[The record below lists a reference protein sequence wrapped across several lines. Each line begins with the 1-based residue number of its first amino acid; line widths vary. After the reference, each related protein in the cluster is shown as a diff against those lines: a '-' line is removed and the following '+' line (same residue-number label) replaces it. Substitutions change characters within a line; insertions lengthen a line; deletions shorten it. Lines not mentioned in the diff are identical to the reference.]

1 MSFPTPQERLL
12 RYAFMKLTRDFDAR
26 FEALLLTGRVSKWY
40 SEVGNE
46 ATTIP
51 AGLAL
56 GAGDALCTLHRD
68 LGAILAVYLDPARTF
83 PGFGFGEPDGRRPE
97 PEALLH
103 RLACQL
109 LGKGEGFSQGVERSF
124 HYGYLAPEHGIL
136 HLGMISHLGSMIP
149 VAAGCG
155 FAFRQRG
162 SDRVAINFI
171 GEGGTSTGDFH
182 EGLNMAA
189 VWKLPL
195 ILVIENNGY
204 AFSTPAGQ
212 QYAAKRLSDRG
223 IGYGI
228 AAEHVDGN
236 DPDAMTAALK
246 RAVDRARAGKGPT
259 LLEAMLG
266 RMRGHAEGDDS
277 LKVVP
282 TEELAA
288 YRAADPVPA
297 YARRLEEDEVLDAAT
312 AQRLDARIA
321 ELVERAISGAID
333 APGPDPA
340 IAMRPVFAPE
350 PAALAELEA
359 PVAGAGEPIGIGN
372 GPVVTAAPAPAGE
385 RSTNGPAADAVS
397 AAAEGAGNGGPVI
410 DAPAAAEGAG
420 SDPASAEA
428 SAAEGQHSGNGS
440 AAAATPGAEGAESA
454 GDGLVAAAGAGNGS
468 APAEVPAVRSAKAR
482 PAPDRARETTYVDAI
497 NQALMEEMER
507 DESVLVIGQDIGAF
521 EGAFRTTRGLYAR
534 WPDRVLDTPI
544 AESGTI
550 GIAIGAAVLGY
561 RPVIEM
567 QFADFISCGFNQL
580 VNVAAKL
587 YYRWQV
593 PCPIVVRLP
602 SGGGVGAGPF
612 HSQNDESWFAQTAG
626 IKVICPATAADARG
640 LLKAA
645 IRDPNPV
652 MLFEHK
658 FLYRRIKEVLP
669 EGEGLSRIGEARVIR
684 EGTNLTLIGYGAST
698 WTCLEAATDLA
709 AAGIEAEVIDLRTL
723 VPYDEAT
730 VTASVRK
737 TGRALVVHEA
747 PLTLGFGAEVAARL
761 AEAAFPWLDAP
772 VRRVAYPD
780 RPVPYARVLENALLP
795 TKDKVLAAARDLL
808 TY

>member
-1 MSFPTPQERLL
+1 MTTPTPEQRLL

-46 ATTIP
+46 AATIP

-56 GAGDALCTLHRD
+56 GPGDALCTLHRD

-83 PGFGFGEPDGRRPE
+83 PDFGFGEPDGRRPE
-97 PEALLH
+97 PEDLLY

-109 LGKGEGFSQGVERSF
+109 LGKAEGFSQGVERSF

-228 AAEHVDGN
+228 AAENVDGN
-236 DPDAMTAALK
+236 DPDAMAAALR
-246 RAVDRARAGKGPT
+246 RAVDRARGGNGPT

-282 TEELAA
+282 AEELAA

-297 YARRLEEDEVLDAAT
+297 YARRLEGDGVLDAGT
-312 AQRLDARIA
+312 AQRLEARIA
-321 ELVERAISGAID
+321 ELVERAISRAID
-333 APGPDPA
+333 APPPDPA
-340 IAMRPVFAPE
+340 VAMRPVFAPE
-350 PAALAELEA
+350 PDAGNSSDAGTATAPSGAAAGADPEIAEVPEPGAAAESGLGNGSVAAEA
-359 PVAGAGEPIGIGN
+359 PAAGGEGAGTGLAAAEVPAAAESAGN
-372 GPVVTAAPAPAGE
+372 GPV
-385 RSTNGPAADAVS
+385 
-397 AAAEGAGNGGPVI
+397 
-410 DAPAAAEGAG
+410 
-420 SDPASAEA
+420 ASEA
-428 SAAEGQHSGNGS
+428 
-440 AAAATPGAEGAESA
+440 
-454 GDGLVAAAGAGNGS
+454 
-468 APAEVPAVRSAKAR
+468 PAVRSAAR
-482 PAPDRARETTYVDAI
+482 PSAAQARETTYVDAI
-497 NQALMEEMER
+497 NQALLEEMER
-507 DESVLVIGQDIGAF
+507 DESVLVMGQDIGAF
-521 EGAFRTTRGLYAR
+521 EGAFRTTRGLHAR

-550 GIAIGAAVLGY
+550 GIAIGAAVLGF

-587 YYRWQV
+587 YYRWRV
-593 PCPIVVRLP
+593 PCPIVIRLP

-669 EGEGLSRIGEARVIR
+669 EGEGLARIGEAKVLR
-684 EGTNLTLIGYGAST
+684 EGKDLTLIGYGAST
-698 WTCLEAATDLA
+698 WTCLEAATELA
-709 AAGIEAEVIDLRTL
+709 AGGVEAEVIDLRTL

-761 AEAAFPWLDAP
+761 ADAAFPWLDAP
-772 VRRVAYPD
+772 IRRVTYPD
-780 RPVPYARVLENALLP
+780 RPVPYARVLEKALLP
-795 TKDKVLAAARDLL
+795 TKEKVVAAARELL
-808 TY
+808 AY